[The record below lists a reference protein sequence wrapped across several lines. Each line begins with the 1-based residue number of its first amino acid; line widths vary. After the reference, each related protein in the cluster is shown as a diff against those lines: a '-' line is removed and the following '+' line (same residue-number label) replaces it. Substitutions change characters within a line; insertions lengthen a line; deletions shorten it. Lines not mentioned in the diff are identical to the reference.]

1 MNSIAIVG
9 GSETRGTGVS
19 MPGTAHVAAA
29 GTVARHP
36 RTRRAFSLLE
46 ITLVVAIIGVLMAVA
61 AGSVMGGAER
71 AKSRATKASM
81 ATITTALKSYH
92 LDNSKYPETISML
105 VTAKPPFL
113 EKTPQDGW
121 ANEFWYKGPGTNGRP
136 YDLISAGPDGE
147 LRTEDD
153 INVWTMDEKQPSGG

>member
-1 MNSIAIVG
+1 MSMNVVGVCVG
-9 GSETRGTGVS
+9 GEMIVHEATMRRTR
-19 MPGTAHVAAA
+19 
-29 GTVARHP
+29 R
-36 RTRRAFSLLE
+36 RTRRAVSLLE

-61 AGSVMGGAER
+61 AVSVMGGAER

-113 EKTPQDGW
+113 EKTPLDGW
-121 ANEFWYKGPGTNGRP
+121 TNEFWYKVPGTNGRP
-136 YDLISAGPDGE
+136 YDLISAGPDAE

-153 INVWTMDEKQPSGG
+153 INVWTMDDKAPTGN

>member
-1 MNSIAIVG
+1 MSMNPVG
-9 GSETRGTGVS
+9 ACAGVS
-19 MPGTAHVAAA
+19 DMGANLAVLRRVGRRA
-29 GTVARHP
+29 
-36 RTRRAFSLLE
+36 RRAFSLLE

-61 AGSVMGGAER
+61 AVSVMGGAER

-121 ANEFWYKGPGTNGRP
+121 ANEFWYKVPGANGRP
-136 YDLISAGPDGE
+136 YELISAGPDGE

-153 INVWTMDEKQPSGG
+153 INVWTMDDKATTGN